1 MLTALA
7 LVFAVIN
14 GVNDGGAMI
23 AASLKAPG
31 LRIIT
36 AVVVL
41 GVALVVTP
49 LVLGTA
55 VASTL
60 ATGLVEAP
68 EDARAGLLAAGT
80 IAAIGVV
87 AVLSTRG
94 LPTSLTLAVV
104 GGIIGAG
111 LGGGLDVVWD
121 MVARVIA
128 IGLAA
133 PAVGALAGAAL
144 AHWPLWLSGGRGQV
158 RRLGPAHVA
167 GFTVKSIAYAAND
180 GQKMFALLGA
190 AAAAGAADD
199 PTPLQLMA
207 IAALFTLGTLVG
219 LRPAARTLG
228 GGMLRGSPRDEIT
241 AELSASGAVL
251 VGAAL
256 GTPVSMIQ
264 AVSGALIG
272 TGVNRGYRQVRWH
285 AAARLAL
292 AWVLTL
298 PSSALLGALAAN
310 VGGVGT

>member
-1 MLTALA
+1 MLIGLA

-41 GVALVVTP
+41 GIALVVTP
-49 LVLGTA
+49 LVLGTG

-68 EDARAGLLAAGT
+68 EVARARLLAAGT
-80 IAAIGVV
+80 IAAIVV
-87 AVLSTRG
+87 VLALSTRG

-111 LGGGLDVVWD
+111 LGGGLDVVWG
-121 MVARVIA
+121 MVGRVIA

-144 AHWPLWLSGGRGQV
+144 AHWPLWLSGGRRRA
-158 RRLGPAHVA
+158 RRLRPAHVA

-180 GQKMFALLGA
+180 GQKMFVLLGA
-190 AAAAGAADD
+190 AAAAGTADD
-199 PTPLQLMA
+199 PTPLQLVA
-207 IAALFTLGTLVG
+207 IAALFALGTLLGV
-219 LRPAARTLG
+219 RSAAKTLSRG
-228 GGMLRGSPRDEIT
+228 VFRGSPRDEIT

-251 VGAAL
+251 ASAAL
-256 GTPVSMIQ
+256 GAPVSMIQ

-285 AAARLAL
+285 AAVRLVL
-292 AWVLTL
+292 AWILTL
-298 PSSALLGALAAN
+298 PSSALLGALAAM
-310 VGGVGT
+310 VGGVGR